1 MTTPASPNSI
11 SLVNV
16 QDEFTGSNP
25 ISLSEYYNADIG
37 TPTSGTISLGDL
49 RNKNRHA
56 GKFECRDNIVGNGL
70 YTGTYNLKRTQT
82 AALPENV
89 FWSSNYGWANAK
101 NSGSDMPYNNFA
113 VAPIGGAGAYYTAY
127 CTNNTIVWFKTAD
140 GVANPSTEL
149 GLGGFTVNAL
159 PITYNQRFVT
169 IGDIAVG
176 DGTSDAA
183 CYVYW
188 TGDDNTTAS
197 YLKNRVSSIGFRAGE
212 GGANANNLGDRSQC
226 IAGAFV
232 FPNKWSG
239 TAITTA
245 TTGMVSTATTVSLA
259 PTDMLF
265 VAYLFGGD
273 DPAPS
278 AVPTDMRTLVCT
290 TDTTKN
296 LTAFWEAINRWYSR
310 SAVCWFSNTTNTT
323 QTYTVPAAT
332 VGTNSFNGQDIG
344 NHTLYRYVVKF
355 TFVGDGYT
363 GGQTT

>member
-11 SLVNV
+11 SLNDV

-25 ISLSEYYNADIG
+25 ISLSEYYYADVG
-37 TPTSGTISLGDL
+37 SPTSGAISLGDL
-49 RNKNRHA
+49 RNKNKHA
-56 GKFECRDNIVGNGL
+56 GKFECRDNIVGNKL
-70 YTGTYNLKRTQT
+70 YTGSYNLKRTQT
-82 AALPENV
+82 AALSENI

-101 NSGSDMPYNNFA
+101 NNGSDMPYNFFA
-113 VAPIGGAGAYYTAY
+113 VTPIFSAGAYFTGY

-140 GVANPSTEL
+140 DINPAEF
-149 GLGGFTVNAL
+149 GLGGLTVNTA
-159 PITYNQRFVT
+159 PITYSQRFVT
-169 IGDIAVG
+169 SGNIGVG

-188 TGDDNTTAS
+188 TGDDGTTAS

-212 GGANANNLGDRSQC
+212 AGNSSNNLYDKSQC

-245 TTGMVSTATTVSLA
+245 TTGMISTAITVSLD

-265 VAYLFGGD
+265 VGYLFGGD
-273 DPAPS
+273 DPAPT

-296 LTAFWEAINRWYSR
+296 LTAFWEAIYRWYNR

-323 QTYTVPAAT
+323 QTYTVPATT
-332 VGTNSFNGQDIG
+332 VGTNSFNAQDIG

-355 TFVGDGYT
+355 TFVGDGYV

>member
-11 SLVNV
+11 SLNDV
-16 QDEFTGSNP
+16 QNEFTGNSP
-25 ISLSEYYNADIG
+25 ISLSEYYYADVG
-37 TPTSGTISLGDL
+37 SPTGGAISLGNL
-49 RNKNRHA
+49 RDKNRHA
-56 GKFECRDNIVGNGL
+56 GKFECQDNIVGNGL

-89 FWSSNYGWANAK
+89 FWSSNYGWGNAK

-140 GVANPSTEL
+140 DIRSTEF
-149 GLGGFTVNAL
+149 GLGGLTVNTL
-159 PITYNQRFVT
+159 PITYNQRFYT
-169 IGDIAVG
+169 TGTGVG
-176 DGTSDAA
+176 DGTHDAA

-188 TGDDNTTAS
+188 TGDDNTTSS

-212 GGANANNLGDRSQC
+212 LGNNGNNLFDRSQC
-226 IAGAFV
+226 IAGAFI
-232 FPNKWSG
+232 FPNKWTG
-239 TAITTA
+239 TAVTTA
-245 TTGMVSTATTVSLA
+245 TTGMVSSATTITVSLA

-265 VAYLFGGD
+265 VAYAFGGD

-278 AVPTDMRTLVCT
+278 AVPTDIRTLVCAA
-290 TDTTKN
+290 DASKN
-296 LTAFWEAINRWYSR
+296 LTAFWEAINRYYNR
-310 SAVCWFSNTTNTT
+310 SVVCWYSNTTNTT
-323 QTYTVPAAT
+323 QTYTIPAT
-332 VGTNSFNGQDIG
+332 TNGNNAINAQDIG
-344 NHTLYRYVVKF
+344 NHNLYRYAVKF